1 MKKRLEVRLSGRV
14 QGVSFRYFTQRKAIE
29 LGLGGW
35 VLNDTDGDVLVV
47 AEGEQ
52 EILGQLLEYVRS
64 GPKQAKVE
72 RCEPVWSEAKGE
84 FEEFKIRYYVP

>member
-1 MKKRLEVRLSGRV
+1 MIKKRLKVRLSGRV

-35 VLNDTDGDVLVV
+35 VRNESDGDVLLV

-52 EILGQLLEYVRS
+52 EPLGQLLEYVRS
-64 GPKQAKVE
+64 GPNLAQVE
-72 RCEPVWSEAKGE
+72 RCEPLWSEAEGE
-84 FEEFKIRYYVP
+84 FEEFRIRH